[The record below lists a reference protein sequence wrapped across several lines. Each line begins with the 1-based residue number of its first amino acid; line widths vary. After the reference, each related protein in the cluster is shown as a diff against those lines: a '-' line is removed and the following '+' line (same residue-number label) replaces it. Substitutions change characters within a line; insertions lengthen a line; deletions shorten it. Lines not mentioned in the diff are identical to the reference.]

1 MDDIEA
7 EGKLNS
13 IKPNPKNKEYPY
25 IAVAR
30 KGLEV
35 IEKRGYDEQQAID
48 LVESLIDFTL
58 GIQEIKNK

>member
-1 MDDIEA
+1 MNYKGYEIQ
-7 EGKLNS
+7 